1 MNTDCFLINKDL
13 TNKEKIF
20 NIVGIGEALWDIFPE
35 GKKLGG
41 APTNFAY
48 YAKSLGQNGI
58 IVSRVGSDPLGK
70 EILDSIED
78 LDLDNTYI
86 QSDPY
91 YPTGTVDVKLDETG
105 QPSYIINKKVAWDFL
120 ILDNSLKKLAADAD
134 AVCFGTLAQR
144 SPKSK
149 DTISKFLKMAGNST
163 IKILDINLRQN
174 FYSDTMIRQLLEN
187 ATILK
192 LNSHE
197 LKILK
202 NLLGHSIDDSEINLC
217 KKIISKYNLE
227 LLCLTRGDRGSLILD
242 RSDHFIHKGYKVK
255 VADTVGA
262 GDAFTAAMVVQY
274 LKGKTL
280 KEISNTANKLGSWV
294 ASKDGATP
302 VLDEKILKNIFS
314 N

>member
-1 MNTDCFLINKDL
+1 MNTDHFLIKKDL
-13 TNKEKIF
+13 TDKEKIF
-20 NIVGIGEALWDIFPE
+20 NIVGLGEILWDIFPE

-58 IVSRVGSDPLGK
+58 IASRVGSDPLGK
-70 EILDSIED
+70 EILDSIEG
-78 LDLDNTYI
+78 LNLESTYI
-86 QSDPY
+86 QSDPT
-91 YPTGTVDVKLDETG
+91 YPTGTVGVKLDETG
-105 QPSYIINKKVAWDFL
+105 QPSYIINEKVAWDFL

-144 SPKSK
+144 SLKSRN
-149 DTISKFLKMAGNST
+149 TIFEFLKLTGSST
-163 IKILDINLRQN
+163 TKILDMNLRQN
-174 FYSDTMIRQLLEN
+174 FYSGRIIRQLLEN
-187 ATILK
+187 TTILK

-202 NLLGHSIDDSEINLC
+202 NLLGHSSEDSEVNLC
-217 KKIISKYNLE
+217 KKIIDEYNLE
-227 LLCLTRGDRGSLILD
+227 LLCLTKGDKGSLIINK
-242 RSDHFIHKGYKVK
+242 SDYFIHGGYKVE

-294 ASKDGATP
+294 SSQDGATP
-302 VLDEKILKNIFS
+302 VLNEKILKNIFLI
-314 N
+314 